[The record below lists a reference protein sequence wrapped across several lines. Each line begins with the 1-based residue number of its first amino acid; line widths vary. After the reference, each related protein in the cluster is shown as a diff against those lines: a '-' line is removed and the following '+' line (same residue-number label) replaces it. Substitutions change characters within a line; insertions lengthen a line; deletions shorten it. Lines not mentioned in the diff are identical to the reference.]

1 MAACTVSWKS
11 HPHMMDAMAKDT
23 LFLIAPGFED
33 PKHPGVRFVCPHCN
47 QIEGLL
53 AAFPDLAAG
62 IDVHRVG
69 FQRPREAVIA
79 AVGEENQSLPLFIF
93 AGDAP
98 GDATAKGE
106 THFIQDTKRIL
117 QILAERHGFPQLH

>member
-1 MAACTVSWKS
+1 
-11 HPHMMDAMAKDT
+11 MAKDT
-23 LFLIAPGFED
+23 LFLISPGFED

-62 IDVHRVG
+62 IDIHRVG

-79 AVGEENQSLPLFIF
+79 VVGEDQSLPLFVF

-98 GDATAKGE
+98 ADAASHGD

>member
-1 MAACTVSWKS
+1 
-11 HPHMMDAMAKDT
+11 MMDAMAKDT
-23 LFLIAPGFED
+23 LFLISPGFED

-53 AAFPDLAAG
+53 AAFPDLAG
-62 IDVHRVG
+62 QIDIRRVG

-79 AVGEENQSLPLFIF
+79 AVGEENQSLPLFVF
-93 AGDAP
+93 AGEAPADA
-98 GDATAKGE
+98 AAKGD
-106 THFIQDTKRIL
+106 THFIQDTKHIL

>member
-1 MAACTVSWKS
+1 
-11 HPHMMDAMAKDT
+11 MAKDT

-53 AAFPDLAAG
+53 AAFPEFAAG
-62 IDVHRVG
+62 IDVRRVA

-93 AGDAP
+93 ASDPPADAKIKGDVR
-98 GDATAKGE
+98 
-106 THFIQDTKRIL
+106 FLQDTNRIL

>member
-1 MAACTVSWKS
+1 
-11 HPHMMDAMAKDT
+11 MMDAMAKDT

-33 PKHPGVRFVCPHCN
+33 PKLPGVRFVCPHCN

-53 AAFPDLAAG
+53 AAFPELAAQ
-62 IDVHRVG
+62 IDIRRVG

-79 AVGEENQSLPLFIF
+79 VVGEENQSLPLFVF
-93 AGDAP
+93 AGDVP
-98 GDATAKGE
+98 NDAKAKGD